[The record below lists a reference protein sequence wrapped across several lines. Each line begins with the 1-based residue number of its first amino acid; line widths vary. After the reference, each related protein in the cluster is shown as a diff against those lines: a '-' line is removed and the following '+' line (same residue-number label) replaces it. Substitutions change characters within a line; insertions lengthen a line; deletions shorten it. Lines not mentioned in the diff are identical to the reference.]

1 MKEDEGS
8 GAPYGG
14 YKARDEVALYEQG
27 CAVCMSRNNFIQ
39 AALKRE
45 HQHCSNC
52 DGGAI

>member
-14 YKARDEVALYEQG
+14 YKTRDEVALYEQG
-27 CAVCMSRNNFIQ
+27 CAVCVSGNNFIQ
-39 AALKRE
+39 AVLRRE

-52 DGGAI
+52 DKGAI